1 MAILVSLTS
10 GYASLQVTIL
20 PSNIPRFDMEVVQ
33 VGPSICTWKT
43 SRVNMAIALVINAW
57 FAGFGYEENR
67 WDALLGPSGRDEGN
81 QCLL

>member
-1 MAILVSLTS
+1 MKTS
-10 GYASLQVTIL
+10 RKPRTKVTIL

-43 SRVNMAIALVINAW
+43 SRVNMAIALVINAC
-57 FAGFGYEENR
+57 FAGSGYEENR
-67 WDALLGPSGRDEGN
+67 WDALLGPSGRDDGN

>member
-1 MAILVSLTS
+1 MKTS
-10 GYASLQVTIL
+10 RKPRTKVTIL

-43 SRVNMAIALVINAW
+43 SRVNMAIALVINAC
-57 FAGFGYEENR
+57 FAGSGYEENR

>member
-1 MAILVSLTS
+1 MKTS
-10 GYASLQVTIL
+10 RKPRTKVTIL

-43 SRVNMAIALVINAW
+43 SRVNMAIALVINAC

-67 WDALLGPSGRDEGN
+67 WDALLGPSGRDDGN